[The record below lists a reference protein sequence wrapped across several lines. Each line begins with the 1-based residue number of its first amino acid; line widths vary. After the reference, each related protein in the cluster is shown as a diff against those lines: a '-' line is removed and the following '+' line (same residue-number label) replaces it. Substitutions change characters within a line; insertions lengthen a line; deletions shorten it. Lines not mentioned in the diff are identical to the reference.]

1 MSEQAEPSLRELFLI
16 SWKSFRNLSSIYGPE
31 LQSKIA
37 DLIPTFNHIQKS
49 VDELDFFSI
58 NEDVDDLTTSSIP
71 FILVNGIL
79 GNLYSKS
86 FTSREERKKQVEKA
100 IRHYNEFKML
110 TLQFNLTQV
119 NWPSRQQKSHED
131 LSDRRQ
137 ILIETQKEKK
147 ELDEMTDSFLKRL
160 INDPD
165 SLDDD
170 FVKEMYMK
178 CIRQLQII
186 VVEDMENLTLEQSF
200 LNNPTP
206 AKEPVANINTKPKTF
221 IIAKDQLQ
229 KKVFGAGYPS
239 TPTITVEEFAE
250 QEMKKMLPSS
260 EFALFNKQVAANQSK
275 LHKNKWLEKEPTES
289 DDISNEE
296 LQKERRFDDWK
307 DDHRRGS
314 GNRLGMG

>member
-1 MSEQAEPSLRELFLI
+1 MT
-16 SWKSFRNLSSIYGPE
+16 SI
-31 LQSKIA
+31 L
-37 DLIPTFNHIQKS
+37 L
-49 VDELDFFSI
+49 
-58 NEDVDDLTTSSIP
+58 
-71 FILVNGIL
+71 NGIL

-119 NWPSRQQKSHED
+119 NWPSRQQKSHKD

-137 ILIETQKEKK
+137 ILIERQKEKK

-200 LNNPTP
+200 L
-206 AKEPVANINTKPKTF
+206 
-221 IIAKDQLQ
+221 
-229 KKVFGAGYPS
+229 KVGVSLKF
-239 TPTITVEEFAE
+239 
-250 QEMKKMLPSS
+250 L
-260 EFALFNKQVAANQSK
+260 
-275 LHKNKWLEKEPTES
+275 
-289 DDISNEE
+289 
-296 LQKERRFDDWK
+296 
-307 DDHRRGS
+307 
-314 GNRLGMG
+314 NR